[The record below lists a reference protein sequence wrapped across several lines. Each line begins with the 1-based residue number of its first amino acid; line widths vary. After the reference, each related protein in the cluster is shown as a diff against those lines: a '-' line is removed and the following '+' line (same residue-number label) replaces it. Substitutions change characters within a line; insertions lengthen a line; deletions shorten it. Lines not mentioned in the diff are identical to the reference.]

1 MQSLLSIKSILS
13 GSESCTQLFSSQPV
27 VGGECSGSDSLL
39 RCDPGFFSKM
49 SPKSVQVIMSWEGG
63 AGSHLQTTPAQGGTE
78 IEKRLL
84 LLAFERLSQLTLTLL
99 CYQLVRPNKIKQSFK
114 CVSSVDII
122 FKIILRYLFFYYR
135 ILILIVVYI
144 LTIFSCD
151 LLTPLGMSFFLA
163 FTYLL

>member
-1 MQSLLSIKSILS
+1 MFWERQLVEMWPRVLFQD
-13 GSESCTQLFSSQPV
+13 ESKISSSYNEL
-27 VGGECSGSDSLL
+27 GGEG
-39 RCDPGFFSKM
+39 
-49 SPKSVQVIMSWEGG
+49 
-63 AGSHLQTTPAQGGTE
+63 GSHLQTTPAQGGTE

-135 ILILIVVYI
+135 ILFLIVVYI
-144 LTIFSCD
+144 LTISSCD
-151 LLTPLGMSFFLA
+151 LLTLLGMSFFLA
-163 FTYLL
+163 FIYSLWTWLVVFLSKKWLFLLLIP